1 MSSRALSKKGKEKV
15 IKIAALNIGIA
26 ALDIIVFSDG
36 LLHIDMSGS
45 NILAATFGA
54 TIIVMSLLVFI
65 VGNYKLLYVK
75 EKIIQTDEIKT
86 IEDYISAL
94 EQNYEKKTF
103 VKDIDTILEQIKRF
117 QKKKETI
124 NEILLQKFD
133 SNEMTYSKFQGAISD
148 GENLFNLNIKSIL
161 NKLNAFDEEDYDQIK
176 KDDAQMKFSKEFIQT
191 KIFLMKF

>member
-1 MSSRALSKKGKEKV
+1 MRKEKV

-124 NEILLQKFD
+124 NEILLQK
-133 SNEMTYSKFQGAISD
+133 SSCGGACNSC
-148 GENLFNLNIKSIL
+148 ETATCKN
-161 NKLNAFDEEDYDQIK
+161 
-176 KDDAQMKFSKEFIQT
+176 
-191 KIFLMKF
+191 